1 MPTVKV
7 NLSDELRSFVDRQV
21 TERGLESCSE
31 YIVNLVQLER
41 DRQHLRGL
49 IMEGLE
55 SPPGPV
61 ADDAFFD
68 EILARIDRAE
78 QRWHVSRSS

>member
-1 MPTVKV
+1 MTTV
-7 NLSDELRSFVDRQV
+7 NITLPDELQSFVDRQV
-21 TERGLESCSE
+21 AERGLESCSD
-31 YIVNLVQLER
+31 YIRNLVQLER
-41 DRQHLRGL
+41 DRQHLRDL
-49 IMEGLE
+49 IIEGME

-78 QRWHVSRSS
+78 QQWHVSRSS

>member
-1 MPTVKV
+1 MTTVNV
-7 NLSDELRSFVDRQV
+7 NLSDELESFVDRQV
-21 TERGLESCSE
+21 AERGLESCSD
-31 YIVNLVQLER
+31 YIADLVSRER
-41 DRQHLRGL
+41 DKQQLRDL
-49 IMEGLE
+49 VLEGLE

-78 QRWHVSRSS
+78 HQWYANRSS

>member
-1 MPTVKV
+1 MPSVNV

-21 TERGLESCSE
+21 AEHGLESCGD
-31 YIVNLVQLER
+31 YIRKLVQLER
-41 DRQHLRGL
+41 DRQHLRDL

-61 ADDAFFD
+61 AADAFFD

-78 QRWHVSRSS
+78 HQWHTSRSS

>member
-1 MPTVKV
+1 MPNVNV

-21 TERGLESCSE
+21 AERGLETCAD
-31 YIVNLVQLER
+31 YIRDLVQLER
-41 DRQHLRGL
+41 DRQHLRDL
-49 IMEGLE
+49 IMEGVN
-55 SPPGPV
+55 SPSAVV

-78 QRWHVSRSS
+78 HQWHASRSS

>member
-1 MPTVKV
+1 MPSVNV

-21 TERGLESCSE
+21 AESGLESCGD
-31 YIVNLVQLER
+31 YIRKLVQLER
-41 DRQHLRGL
+41 DRQHLRDL

-55 SPPGPV
+55 STPGPV

-78 QRWHVSRSS
+78 HQWHTSRSS

>member
-1 MPTVKV
+1 MPTVNV

-21 TERGLESCSE
+21 AESGLESCGD
-31 YIVNLVQLER
+31 YIRKLVQLER
-41 DRQHLRGL
+41 DRQHLRDL

-61 ADDAFFD
+61 ADEAYF
-68 EILARIDRAE
+68 ERLRAIANE
-78 QRWHVSRSS
+78 GGVNG

>member
-1 MPTVKV
+1 MTSV
-7 NLSDELRSFVDRQV
+7 NITLPDELQSFVDRQV
-21 TERGLESCSE
+21 AERGLESCSD
-31 YIVNLVQLER
+31 YIRNLVQLER
-41 DRQHLRGL
+41 DRQHLRDL
-49 IMEGLE
+49 IMEGME

-78 QRWHVSRSS
+78 QQWHVSRSS